1 MPEYIARPP
10 IALALAVPPLPRA
23 MSATSSPPPSPR
35 RHAHHLQHH
44 SHRSHS
50 PIPHITTI
58 LPTHNHSS
66 MYAPSTRAADI
77 SRLLDPAYASGS
89 SSSSASTT
97 SPTHHKLG
105 QTRAYVD
112 RHGDLHDPDY
122 RDFPVLP
129 ATGRTTSASRRR
141 RTSHDAR
148 PRSTSRHAD
157 RRYSTA
163 YSLARPEWER
173 DWTTEAGEDDDEDS
187 QSHYSPF
194 ASHAATRRSS
204 TVHSSAY
211 RPYVPV
217 PYSDYTSESQP
228 FSSSPVDSL
237 DDYSPSMQHESPL
250 YESPFLGGDLED
262 ESEERQKKK
271 SRRASGSSVILGRR
285 GSKKIGS
292 QAKEISVDSSSEKSD
307 NEHAAEQFSLDGAR
321 ADEVPSCSDALR
333 QQWARIALRVK
344 FSVFRARR
352 RLRSRSNAR
361 SDTSRF
367 PT

>member
-1 MPEYIARPP
+1 
-10 IALALAVPPLPRA
+10 
-23 MSATSSPPPSPR
+23 MSTTSSPPPSPH
-35 RHAHHLQHH
+35 RHVHHL
-44 SHRSHS
+44 HRSHS
-50 PIPHITTI
+50 PIPHIATI
-58 LPTHNHSS
+58 LPTHHHTS
-66 MYAPSTRAADI
+66 MYAPGTRAADI

-89 SSSSASTT
+89 SSSSASTA
-97 SPTHHKLG
+97 SPTRHKHT

-129 ATGRTTSASRRR
+129 TTSRTASGSRRR
-141 RTSHDAR
+141 RTSHGAR
-148 PRSTSRHAD
+148 SRSTSRHAD
-157 RRYSTA
+157 RQYSTA
-163 YSLARPEWER
+163 YSIARPEWER
-173 DWTTEAGEDDDEDS
+173 DWPTEAGEDDDEDVFDDDTES

-204 TVHSSAY
+204 TVHSTPAY

-217 PYSDYTSESQP
+217 PYTDYTSDPQP

-237 DDYSPSMQHESPL
+237 DDHSPSMLQESPL
-250 YESPFLGGDLED
+250 HDTPFLGDYLEG
-262 ESEERQKKK
+262 ESEERRKKK
-271 SRRASGSSVILGRR
+271 SRRSSGSSAILGRKS
-285 GSKKIGS
+285 SKKTGS
-292 QAKEISVDSSSEKSD
+292 QAKEVSVDGGSEKSD
-307 NEHAAEQFSLDGAR
+307 SEHAAQQFSVDGER

-333 QQWARIALRVK
+333 QQWARLALRVK

-352 RLRSRSNAR
+352 RLRSRSNAQ